1 MVLEP
6 GAQANQATVQF
17 ADGSQEAVTLSKI
30 RLKILDGRV
39 RNDIADSAFPRTAR
53 ITGSAATGALV
64 FAIRGCALALFLVM
78 SMAEP
83 FLAVVLSALAL
94 GCFFVA
100 VLFGFIFHAPFPH
113 RWFVLGR
120 PSYS

>member
-1 MVLEP
+1 M
-6 GAQANQATVQF
+6 
-17 ADGSQEAVTLSKI
+17 
-30 RLKILDGRV
+30 
-39 RNDIADSAFPRTAR
+39 RNDIVDNGLSRSARLTGNTA
-53 ITGSAATGALV
+53 TAALV
-64 FAIRGCALALFLVM
+64 LVIRACAFVLFLLM

-113 RWFVLGR
+113 RWFVLGASVVFLMLYVLYGLALQSIQR
-120 PSYS
+120 LLR

>member
-1 MVLEP
+1 M
-6 GAQANQATVQF
+6 
-17 ADGSQEAVTLSKI
+17 
-30 RLKILDGRV
+30 
-39 RNDIADSAFPRTAR
+39 RNDIVDSGLSRSARLTGNTA
-53 ITGSAATGALV
+53 TAALV
-64 FAIRGCALALFLVM
+64 LVIRACAFVVFLLM

-113 RWFVLGR
+113 RWFVLGASVVFLMLYVLYGLALQGIQR
-120 PSYS
+120 LLR